1 MQTMLGKTKK
11 AKTVASTGKKQA
23 TISSFFAVKDKSP
36 ASGPAPCQPKP
47 VSSEPIQT
55 PSTTPVCPAIHQP
68 PLSNAFQPSIS
79 HETAN
84 PAHTQTNPTSENTL
98 KRRRVISDDSDEDS
112 GDSAAH
118 IHSPRISLA
127 DRFSVASGLSLNS
140 AAQISDETR
149 ERFRKR
155 FLLKNPFN
163 RVENV
168 DTTNDM
174 NEDEDVA
181 ADTPSTSVLTKS
193 IGKSTPKS
201 TSKKSSS
208 AIKYTPLEQQYLQLR
223 KQYPDVLMAVEVGY
237 KFRFFEEDALSA
249 SKELNIVAYMDKNL
263 RGASIPTHR
272 LYIHVSKLVH
282 LGYKVGIVRQS
293 ETAALKAAGD
303 NKSAPFTRTMTNIFT
318 KSTFIDP
325 DLCGSSVSAEIEAA
339 EKSSY
344 LMVLSETFSASTE
357 KCKIHMV
364 AVQLSTGEIVY
375 DSFEDGAL
383 RGELETRLEHVR
395 PVELVLPVDGL
406 SPATEG
412 VLKHW
417 AVNREQNGDCVRVE
431 RLKDAFVDVAAA
443 RSNLAEF
450 YEKPIR
456 TGRSNGSNRDAE
468 MYLQLLSLPED
479 ILVCLSALLHHLTEF
494 NLDHALL
501 LTKSFM
507 PFRALGQMTLSGPTL
522 RALEVFEPEE
532 AAMGGGSVVG
542 GKGSLLWVLDHT
554 VTRFGAR
561 LLKRWVGRPL
571 VNVQLLQ
578 ERIDAVQEVIECIQ
592 MDNVPMIKLRGLLNQ
607 LPDLEKSLARI
618 RYNRCPPSD
627 LHATLSCLSKIATT
641 LSLHPTSASPFK
653 SSLLNTMFEQS
664 ASISLP
670 IMGFLARL
678 DAEACSKNVKRNVFV
693 FLQDGDAESE
703 SMTSLQDL
711 ARQLRECED
720 GFVEILKGIRKRLKG
735 GYAGVEFVSVAGT
748 EYLIEIK
755 VSNVG
760 IVPKDWIKVNNTKA
774 VSRFHTPEVLE
785 QLQERDVLVEK
796 LNAAAEAAYLEFLG
810 EVGEYYQQF
819 RAVVQSLAIADCLLS
834 LAKVAMQPGY
844 TKPEYTD
851 ECVME
856 VVGGRHPIVEML
868 IPDFVSN
875 DVSLKEKDRCL
886 LITGPNM
893 GGKSSYIRQV
903 ALIAIMGQIGSYV
916 PADSARLGI
925 FDAIF
930 TRMGA
935 YDDIT
940 RGHSTFMKELTETS
954 EILQRATRR
963 SLCILDELGRG
974 TSTHDGTAIA
984 YATLR
989 YLVERVGCC
998 TLFVTHY
1005 PSLGAISK
1013 EILDAG
1019 GIEQDGPETIEE
1031 VGKVRCAHMGFIASD
1046 EMDGGGAVVTFLYK
1060 LTEGLASRSYGLNV
1074 ARLAGLPHGILE
1086 SAQRQ
1091 SRRLEA
1097 VHERTRGG
1105 VGSVTDN
1112 VAQMNAILAK
1122 LRS

>member
-1 MQTMLGKTKK
+1 MLGKTKK

-47 VSSEPIQT
+47 VSSAPIQT
-55 PSTTPVCPAIHQP
+55 PSTPPVCPAASQP
-68 PLSNAFQPSIS
+68 PISNASQSSIS
-79 HETAN
+79 HETSI
-84 PAHTQTNPTSENTL
+84 PACSQTNPSSENTL
-98 KRRRVISDDSDEDS
+98 KRRRVISDDSDEDCD
-112 GDSAAH
+112 DSITGIQSQRA
-118 IHSPRISLA
+118 SLA
-127 DRFSVASGLSLNS
+127 DRFSVSSGLSLNS
-140 AAQISDETR
+140 TAQISDETR
-149 ERFRKR
+149 DRFRKR
-155 FLLKNPFN
+155 FLLKNPLN

-168 DTTNDM
+168 DTTDDM
-174 NEDEDVA
+174 DEDEDSV
-181 ADTPSTSVLTKS
+181 DSPSTPVLTKS
-193 IGKSTPKS
+193 IAKSTPKS
-201 TSKKSSS
+201 TSKKSAS

-237 KFRFFEEDALSA
+237 KFRFFEEDALAA

-272 LYIHVSKLVH
+272 LYVHVSKLVH

-325 DLCGSSVSAEIEAA
+325 DLCGSNISAEIEAA

-417 AVNREQNGDCVRVE
+417 AVSREQNGDCVRVE

-456 TGRSNGSNRDAE
+456 TGKIHNSNRDAE
-468 MYLQLLSLPED
+468 MYLQLLNLPED
-479 ILVCLSALLHHLTEF
+479 ILTCLSALLHHLTEF

-507 PFRALGQMTLSGPTL
+507 PFSVLGQMTLSGPTL

-578 ERIDAVQEVIECIQ
+578 ERIDAVEEVIECIQ
-592 MDNVPMIKLRGLLNQ
+592 MDNIPMIKLRGLLNQ

-653 SSLLNTMFEQS
+653 SNLLNTMFEQS
-664 ASISLP
+664 ASISTP

-678 DAEACSKNVKRNVFV
+678 DAEACSKNVKRNVFAS
-693 FLQDGDAESE
+693 LQNGDAESE
-703 SMTSLQDL
+703 AMFRMQDL

-755 VSNVG
+755 VSNIG

-774 VSRFHTPEVLE
+774 VSRFHTPEVLK

-796 LNAAAEAAYLEFLG
+796 LNAAAEEAYLEFLG

-844 TKPEYTD
+844 TKPKYTD
-851 ECVME
+851 KCVME

-954 EILQRATRR
+954 EILQRATQR

-989 YLVERVGCC
+989 YLVERVGCS

-1005 PSLGAISK
+1005 PSLGAISQ

-1019 GIEQDGPETIEE
+1019 IEQDGREAIEE

-1074 ARLAGLPHGILE
+1074 ARLAGLPQGILE
-1086 SAQRQ
+1086 SARRQ

-1105 VGSVTDN
+1105 VGSVMDN
-1112 VAQMNAILAK
+1112 VAQLNKILAR